1 MGWVCSLNEE
11 KAEEIRFFDGEN
23 PLNDISLKDI
33 EIDDQ

>member
-11 KAEEIRFFDGEN
+11 KAKDIRFFDGEN
-23 PLNDISLKDI
+23 PLKVTNLKDI